1 MTLTVFIY
9 FLRKLSENCYIILIV
24 KEVREMNLDILQTNL
39 ILVFETGK
47 DEYNEPIYTKVTI
60 SKLRNDLTPSEI
72 DQVATAFASLVSYS
86 LFEVNVVYTN
96 RLYKTA

>member
-1 MTLTVFIY
+1 
-9 FLRKLSENCYIILIV
+9 
-24 KEVREMNLDILQTNL
+24 MNLDILQTNL

-60 SKLRNDLTPSEI
+60 SKLRNELTPSEI
-72 DQVATAFASLVSYS
+72 HQVATAFASLVDYS